1 MKRPPIFPFFTNMA
15 ESNQTHSASPPG
27 QHPPC
32 PAWHPDGFPASEHRH
47 NRKKLVN
54 DYSGGFVFTPP
65 TLSTHNW
72 CRRQSKIPGH
82 GVGQCSARGLPHPPQ
97 TPPTSSFAQSPT
109 LPLHVTLIYKITFA
123 IVPPF
128 MYPKR
133 PWPTRHFRGEAATNL
148 AKRPGLSIVQ

>member
-54 DYSGGFVFTPP
+54 DYSGGFVFTPRLFSP
-65 TLSTHNW
+65 TTGVEDSPRSQDMESGNVRHEVCHTHPN
-72 CRRQSKIPGH
+72 S
-82 GVGQCSARGLPHPPQ
+82 PHLVL
-97 TPPTSSFAQSPT
+97 AQSPT